1 MKISTKVVIF
11 MFALLSVLIG
21 IFIYAVG
28 YVDNKKGIV
37 EDSVS
42 EIQKTGIL
50 IDQAL
55 TLQNEISH
63 NVLSYKFDKDRKRI
77 DVVNKDSTKLN
88 GITKEMF
95 NFAKTRENQAL
106 IDKYNQARTDSTG
119 LQNSLILSINQDDEQ
134 RTSEDFLKWTLK
146 KEEMGVFLQKLE
158 DFNLKS
164 LKNVNTFY
172 KNLVSQITL
181 IFVALV
187 FLAIILIFLLYF
199 YLRKTITLPIEKLAL
214 AAEKISQGN
223 LNFKIPTR
231 SHDELGS
238 LANSLKHMS
247 INLKNYYGSLEKD
260 VQEKDEEIKKTKEA
274 DQIKDNFISIASHEL
289 RTPITSLKIYTQ
301 LMQKLTEKNHH
312 TDYKKYITKMNEQL
326 LKLTDLISSLLN
338 VSRMQSGKLEFNK
351 KLFDLNKVL
360 RDVAEISQELSED
373 HKIIL
378 KGKIGKKVYGDEER
392 IYQVVNNLMSNAVKY
407 SPEGG
412 KVIITLQ
419 DKGKEAEVSIRDYGV
434 GIEKKHHG
442 KIFDRFFRAREEFP
456 GLGVGLYLSSE
467 IIRKHNGSLKVESAK
482 GKGSNFIFSLPYRSK
497 GL

>member
-1 MKISTKVVIF
+1 
-11 MFALLSVLIG
+11 MFASLSVLIG
-21 IFIYAVG
+21 TFIYVVG
-28 YVDNKKGIV
+28 YVDNNKRIV
-37 EDSVS
+37 EDSVY

-55 TLQNEISH
+55 MLQNEISH
-63 NVLSYKFDKDRKRI
+63 NVLSYKFDKDSKRI
-77 DVVNKDSTKLN
+77 EVVNKDTARLN
-88 GITKEMF
+88 TAMEEMLRL
-95 NFAKTRENQAL
+95 AKTKENQAL
-106 IDKYNQARTDSTG
+106 IRNYSQARNGIVD
-119 LQNSLILSINQDDEQ
+119 LQNSLISSISQDDEQ
-134 RTSEDFLKWTLK
+134 KINEDFPKWTLK
-146 KEEMGVFLQKLE
+146 KEEMDTSLQELE
-158 DFNLKS
+158 DFNLNS

-172 KNLVSQITL
+172 KNLVTQIAL
-181 IFVALV
+181 ISAALV
-187 FLAIILIFLLYF
+187 FLAVILIFLLYF
-199 YLRKTITLPIEKLAL
+199 YLRKTITLPVERLAF

-223 LNFKIPTR
+223 LNFRILTR

-247 INLKNYYGSLEKD
+247 INLKHYYRSLEKD
-260 VQEKDEEIKKTKEA
+260 VQEKNEEIKKTKEA
-274 DQIKDNFISIASHEL
+274 DKIKDNFISIASHEL

-301 LMQKLTEKNHH
+301 LMQKLAEKNHH

-338 VSRMQSGKLEFNK
+338 VSRMQSGKLEFSK

-360 RDVAEISQELSED
+360 GDVAEVSQELSDD

-378 KGKIGKKVYGDEER
+378 KGKVGKKVYGDEEK

-419 DKGKEAEVSIRDYGV
+419 DKGREAEVSIRDYGV

-467 IIRKHNGSLKVESAK
+467 IIRKHNSSLRVESAK
-482 GKGSNFIFSLPYRSK
+482 GKGSNFIFSLPYKSK
-497 GL
+497 DL